1 MTTSAMNPNYLD
13 YIESAARECLEF
25 VGTMS
30 FEEFLEDRKTR
41 AAVVWQ
47 ICVIGEA
54 ANRVH
59 SSVLQQAPE
68 TDWRRMTDMR
78 NLLIHEFHNIDY
90 VIVWRT
96 VQQRLRPLIAAVRRL
111 RDGLR

>member
-1 MTTSAMNPNYLD
+1 MTTSPLNPNYLN
-13 YIESAARECLEF
+13 YIESAAQECLEF

-30 FEEFLEDRKTR
+30 FDEFLEDRKTR

-54 ANRVH
+54 ANQVD
-59 SSVLQQAPE
+59 SSILKQAPE
-68 TDWRRMTDMR
+68 TDWRRMTNMR

-90 VIVWRT
+90 DIVWRT
-96 VQQRLRPLIAAVRRL
+96 VQERLRPLIASIRRL

>member
-1 MTTSAMNPNYLD
+1 MNPSYLD
-13 YIESAARECLEF
+13 YIESAAQECLEF

-41 AAVVWQ
+41 DAVVWQ
-47 ICVIGEA
+47 ICVVGEA
-54 ANRVH
+54 ANRID
-59 SSVLQQAPE
+59 SSIQQQAPE

-90 VIVWRT
+90 DIVWRT
-96 VQQRLRPLIAAVRRL
+96 VQGRLRPLIVSIRRL
-111 RDGLR
+111 RDNLNSGLS

>member
-1 MTTSAMNPNYLD
+1 
-13 YIESAARECLEF
+13 
-25 VGTMS
+25 MS
-30 FEEFLEDRKTR
+30 FDEFLEDRKTR

-54 ANRVH
+54 ANQVD
-59 SSVLQQAPE
+59 SSILKRAPE
-68 TDWRRMTDMR
+68 TDWRRMTNMR

-90 VIVWRT
+90 DIVWRT
-96 VQQRLRPLIAAVRRL
+96 VQERLRPLIASIRRL